1 MNNSSTT
8 TTTFIQ
14 PPVDGSLDVSG
25 IIDFHRTTPNLTA
38 AYSFANEDGSIV
50 DISHFEFARAAHR
63 VAHWL
68 RPGRQGPEGQVVGIV
83 ALTDSLLYQTLTTGC
98 MIAGLIPFPISHR
111 NSNAAFV
118 HLLTSTQIHRLLTT
132 HGSLARLVDGLK
144 EELTTQHASYQLSIE
159 EIPLVSTI
167 YPFLGHETP
176 TDAFT
181 PYPSAGRLPDL
192 HTTALY
198 LHSSGSTGLPKP
210 IPLSHLSVT
219 TFGALPV
226 FRDLAALSPRLATG
240 ALPAFHAM
248 ALFIQFLAPLFCG
261 ITACLYPPLSMT
273 EYRVP
278 VSATPQNALEQA
290 KRARVDGVITV
301 PAFLLEWAER
311 EEDVR
316 YLKGLKLVP
325 FSGGPLATRV
335 GDHLVEQG
343 VQLTPIYGGTEFG
356 AGNTLLTEG
365 RLPSEWMWMPM
376 YDNIRWQ
383 PQNDGLFEA
392 QFLTTKTHQLAVEN
406 LPDGDVKGYATKDLF
421 ERHPTK
427 PHLYRIV
434 GRLDD
439 VLIMAN
445 GEKTVPGP
453 MEDII
458 TASPLVAGAV
468 MFGRERNQVG
478 VLIEPAR
485 PVAPESV
492 PEFRNAIWGVVEDA
506 NALAPAFA
514 KLYKEMILVVTDPEK
529 MMVRAPKGTVVKK
542 ATVKLYEKEIVE
554 LYDTIEASTS
564 APSDV
569 APPPS
574 FTAPDLAP
582 WLLAHAEKLSDKR
595 IDPQR
600 DLFDQ
605 GFDSLNATFL
615 RHRIVG
621 ALRGAGP
628 DKAGV
633 AQQISQNIVY
643 TYSSIGALARAVEG
657 LVAGKQDG
665 VVGDDARKAVE
676 DMIAKYSASFA
687 PARARS
693 NSGKAVILLTG
704 STGGLGSHIL
714 DILLRNDAV
723 QRVYAFNRPGRTP
736 ISQRQ
741 EAGFADRGLDVRVLA
756 SDKLVYLEGDSSRQ
770 DLGLSDQL
778 FEELSQ
784 SLTVVIHNAWALDF
798 NKSLATFEPHVR
810 GTRNLVNLALAA
822 GAKFLFTSSIASGQ
836 NWDQSKGPFPEEMQ
850 LEASVALSN
859 GYGEGKYAAE
869 RVSSFS
875 SYFYPS
881 VIDRFVIWQ
890 IIAASGLRATS
901 FRIGQ
906 VSGSSSNGSWA
917 TTDWVPAIV
926 KSSLALGS
934 FPSDPASTAAWIL
947 PEAVSQAIVDVAL
960 LPPESEQPFALNLVH
975 PRPIAWDAIFSVLAG
990 TAKMPLIPIA
1000 QWVSQ
1005 VEKLAR
1011 NASGEDLE
1019 RFPAIK
1025 LVEFLKAALAG
1036 AVNVPFATEKAQA
1049 VSSAMKDLRQL
1060 EDADVRRWIG
1070 YWNQA
1075 GFIDVQL

>member
-1 MNNSSTT
+1 MNSTA
-8 TTTFIQ
+8 TFIQ

-38 AYSFANEDGSIV
+38 AYSFANEDGAIV
-50 DISHFEFARAAHR
+50 DVSHFEFVRAAHR
-63 VAHWL
+63 VAHLL

-98 MIAGLIPFPISHR
+98 IIAGLVPFPISHR
-111 NSNAAFV
+111 NSNAAFI
-118 HLLTSTQIHRLLTT
+118 HLLTTSQIHRLLTT
-132 HGSLARLVDGLK
+132 RGSLARLVEGLTADLTAQHPAY
-144 EELTTQHASYQLSIE
+144 ELFIE

-167 YPFLGHETP
+167 YPFIGNETP
-176 TDAFT
+176 KDPFT
-181 PYPSAGRLPDL
+181 PYPSAGSRAAP
-192 HTTALY
+192 HSTALY

-210 IPLSHLSVT
+210 IPLSHLSIA
-219 TFGALPV
+219 TFGSLPV
-226 FRDLAALSPRLATG
+226 FWDLTALSPRLATG

-248 ALFIQFLAPLFCG
+248 ALFIQFLAPVFCG
-261 ITACLYPPLSMT
+261 ITACLYPPLSLR

-290 KRARVDGVITV
+290 KRARVDGVICV

-311 EEDVR
+311 EEDVQ

-335 GDHLVEQG
+335 GDHLIEQG
-343 VQLTPIYGGTEFG
+343 VKLTPIYGGTEFG
-356 AGNTLLTEG
+356 AGNTIVPEG

-383 PQNDGLFEA
+383 PQSDGLFEA

-406 LPDGDVKGYATKDLF
+406 LPSGDVKGYATKDLF

-478 VLIEPAR
+478 VLVEPTR

-542 ATVKLYEKEIVE
+542 ATVKLYEEEITE

-574 FTAPDLAP
+574 FTAPGLAP
-582 WLLAHAEKLSDKR
+582 WLLAHAEKLSDKH

-633 AQQISQNIVY
+633 AQQVSQNIVY
-643 TYSSIGALARAVEG
+643 TYSSIGALAKAVET
-657 LVAGKQDG
+657 LAAGKTDG
-665 VVGDDARKAVE
+665 KVSGDATKAVE
-676 DMIAKYSASFA
+676 DMIAKYSADFA
-687 PARARS
+687 PAAS
-693 NSGKAVILLTG
+693 KPASGSGKAVILLTG

-714 DILLRNDAV
+714 DILLRNNAV

-736 ISQRQ
+736 ITQRQ
-741 EAGFADRGLDVRVLA
+741 EAGFTDRGLDVGELV
-756 SDKLVYLEGDSSRQ
+756 SEKLVYVEGDSSRH
-770 DLGLSDQL
+770 DLGLSEAL

-810 GTRNLVNLALAA
+810 GTRNLVDLALFA

-850 LEASVALSN
+850 LDASVALGN
-859 GYGEGKYAAE
+859 GYGEGKYTAE
-869 RVSSFS
+869 R
-875 SYFYPS
+875 
-881 VIDRFVIWQ
+881 

-906 VSGSSSNGSWA
+906 VTGSSSNGSWA

-926 KSSLALGS
+926 KSSVALGS

-960 LPPESEQPFALNLVH
+960 LPADAEQPFALNLVH
-975 PRPIAWDAIFSVLAG
+975 PRPIAWDAIFDVMARS
-990 TAKMPLIPIA
+990 AKLPLIPIA
-1000 QWVSQ
+1000 EWVLNIA
-1005 VEKLAR
+1005 ERAK
-1011 NASGEDLE
+1011 NASAEDLE
-1019 RFPAIK
+1019 RVPAIK

-1036 AVNVPFATEKAQA
+1036 AVNVPFATEKAQRTSFA
-1049 VSSAMKDLRQL
+1049 IKNLRQL
-1060 EDADVRRWIG
+1060 EDGDVQRWIG
-1070 YWNQA
+1070 YWNAA
-1075 GFIDVQL
+1075 GFINMQL